1 MYRIFATFLICSLL
15 AFGITENSAAQ
26 TTVEGKITDAKTGK
40 PLQGAHVFLSGT
52 KIGTATNPNGQYR
65 LRRIPPGGHR
75 LVVSMIGYGRTLTKI
90 VIGPEE
96 TLEMNFELKPVVYE
110 MPEIYVG
117 NRDKKWER
125 RLRRFTNH
133 FIGQSGWADSVKI
146 LNPEVLRFE
155 TKWWGKLSAEALA
168 PLEIENRALGYHI
181 TYHLDEFEHTGM
193 RTKWDGEPLFTEMK
207 PVNSAQARYWEQNR
221 QEAFYGSL
229 RHFMLTL
236 LQDRVEEEGFIINR
250 LRQDIHGRYENR
262 FATSAQRL
270 ISEGDVDYLYKMK
283 FYGKLEI
290 IYIREEEEWHFVQ
303 WQRQQSHRNPAGS
316 QTSFLELNERPITV
330 DADGEILQPYGAT
343 QFGYF
348 AFERLASL
356 TPREYRPDGFLASSK
371 H

>member
-1 MYRIFATFLICSLL
+1 MRGIFIAILIGSLSGLVNVKTLQAQAVATGRI
-15 AFGITENSAAQ
+15 
-26 TTVEGKITDAKTGK
+26 VDANTGK
-40 PLQGAHVFLSGT
+40 PLSGAHVFLSGT

-75 LVVSMIGYGRTLTKI
+75 LVVSMIGYGRTLTEI
-90 VIGPEE
+90 VIGPKE

-117 NRDKKWER
+117 NRVKKWER
-125 RLRRFTNH
+125 RLRRFTDH

-207 PVNSAQARYWEQNR
+207 PVDSAQVRYWEQNR

-229 RHFMLTL
+229 RHFMLAL
-236 LQDRVEEEGFIINR
+236 LQDRVEKEGFIINR

-262 FATSAQRL
+262 FPASAQRL
-270 ISEGDVDYLYKMK
+270 ISDGNEDYLYKMK

-290 IYIREEEEWHFVQ
+290 IYIKEEEDRHFVR
-303 WQRQQSHRNPAGS
+303 WQRSNRVPAGS
-316 QTSFLELNERPITV
+316 QTSYLELNERPITV

-348 AFERLASL
+348 GFERLANA
-356 TPREYRPDGFLASSK
+356 TPREYRPTEYLTTGSD
-371 H
+371 